1 MFNRETWIE
10 IAHTVTAN
18 PLRTALTGLSVG
30 LGIFILVVMQ
40 GLGFGLQNGVE
51 QDFADEAKNTIW
63 VRTGTT
69 TLAYRGRQPNRYIE
83 LRDEDEE
90 RVTEQ
95 VVETPAASGRLS
107 MWGSTVQY
115 KNEQGNYPLM
125 GVEPDFAELDLIP
138 LQGGRWLHQD
148 DVEKESKVC
157 VIGENVINELFK
169 QRSPIGEYIILR
181 GITFRVVG
189 HFTKNGRWGN
199 SMVYIPMTTMQRLFQ
214 GNDAIGS
221 MVLSTGDRDL
231 AGSTAMVDA
240 IDGDL
245 RLRHAVHPE
254 DQRAVRVRDNQE
266 EYAMFDRI
274 FKGIRLFI

>member
-1 MFNRETWIE
+1 MSEGS
-10 IAHTVTAN
+10 
-18 PLRTALTGLSVG
+18 LKSLS
-30 LGIFILVVMQ
+30 M
-40 GLGFGLQNGVE
+40 
-51 QDFADEAKNTIW
+51 A
-63 VRTGTT
+63 TGTT

-95 VVETPAASGRLS
+95 VVDTPAASGRLS

-199 SMVYIPMTTMQRLFQ
+199 SMVYHAALVSGQRCH
-214 GNDAIGS
+214 
-221 MVLSTGDRDL
+221 R
-231 AGSTAMVDA
+231 
-240 IDGDL
+240 IDG
-245 RLRHAVHPE
+245 AVHGRPGLGGLHGYGRRHRRGSALAACGAPRGPTR
-254 DQRAVRVRDNQE
+254 RAGPGQSRGVRHV
-266 EYAMFDRI
+266 
-274 FKGIRLFI
+274 